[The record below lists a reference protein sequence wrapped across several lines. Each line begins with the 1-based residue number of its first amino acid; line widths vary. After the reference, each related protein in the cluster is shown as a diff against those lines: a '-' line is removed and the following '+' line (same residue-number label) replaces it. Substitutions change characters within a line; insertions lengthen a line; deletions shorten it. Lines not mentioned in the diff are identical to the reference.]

1 MDLYLEKEERLKYI
15 GFNDDDSY
23 FTFRYFDKKGSFI
36 DYFVSLVKYDESVF
50 KFNVYDVSKN
60 LLFSQDTDKYIE
72 KTRIRSVRVDVEKCI
87 CKYLN
92 IDFFKYK
99 YLLFHSFTKDELYHF
114 MMHYEVDERIFIPI
128 SYLYTPHSNWSH
140 ADIFHGFINCYKNS
154 GCDDDM
160 SMFDNMIEYLFYD
173 DNPNKISVS
182 AITDFLYKFTSDF
195 YVNLSVDDREK
206 FNINEKFFNSN
217 KHFHKTLRD
226 TYNIVDFE
234 YKPIF
239 ENVEDTSNL
248 SDCDI
253 DDSEPISY
261 EYKFIVRSIPQK
273 PSAPL
278 SDVELVAGSVLG
290 STVSLF
296 ALKSILNIIKD
307 KK

>member
-15 GFNDDDSY
+15 GFNDDDSC
-23 FTFRYFDKKGSFI
+23 FAFRYFDKKGLFI
-36 DYFVSLVKYDESVF
+36 DYFVSLVKYDDNVF

-60 LLFSQDTDKYIE
+60 LLFSQDTDKDIE
-72 KTRIRSVRVDVEKCI
+72 NTRIRSARVDVEKCI

-99 YLLFHSFTKDELYHF
+99 YLLFHSLTKDELYHF
-114 MMHYEVDERIFIPI
+114 MLHYEEDERIFIPI

-140 ADIFHGFINCYKNS
+140 ADIFHGFINCYKNNDS
-154 GCDDDM
+154 DDYM

-173 DNPNKISVS
+173 DNPNKINVGS
-182 AITDFLYKFTSDF
+182 ITDFLYKFTSDF
-195 YVNLSVDDREK
+195 YVNLSVDDIEK
-206 FNINEKFFNSN
+206 FNINEKSFNSN
-217 KHFHKTLRD
+217 KHFYKTLRD

-253 DDSEPISY
+253 DDLEPISY
-261 EYKFIVRSIPQK
+261 EYKFTVKPIPQK

-278 SDVELVAGSVLG
+278 SDVDIAAGSVLG
-290 STVSLF
+290 AAFSIWAV
-296 ALKSILNIIKD
+296 KSFLNKLR
-307 KK
+307 